1 MNIYRNEENTGVKYF
16 ECEQMNINELRYN
29 ETERQ
34 RKRKFSGKIKQKRTN
49 S

>member
-1 MNIYRNEENTGVKYF
+1 MNMYRNEENTGVKYF
-16 ECEQMNINELRYN
+16 ECEHMTINEFRYS